1 MSGEKG
7 PQLGTPPPSAEAV
20 KTAPEGQTAAPA
32 EAVKAPEAPTEADQ
46 LKAKQEAEKAEL
58 AAKHEAGKAELK
70 SGGAEKKSAL
80 LEDVVG
86 TAVEAA
92 TKAGE
97 PPVDAATKAKIE
109 ESLKRNTGEDGE
121 IAEGFWAD
129 LAELGAGLAE
139 IFKDLFD
146 GIGKKK
152 KEDAKKDEEAE
163 REAVES
169 KDFGELLDPKARV
182 FSFPKLVNNK
192 EVNPRVT
199 SRKGHRERPTEG
211 ASTDH
216 KGDDIGV
223 PTGTP
228 IVYTGEEPARVRLV
242 TTQTDRETG
251 KIKGGGHYV
260 SLLLPDGSEA
270 FFMHLRELPPLK
282 EGDLVEAGTLI
293 AYSGNSGTST
303 GPHLHFEVRQNKVA
317 VAPEPWL
324 AERFQA

>member
-7 PQLGTPPPSAEAV
+7 PQLDTPPPSAEAV
-20 KTAPEGQTAAPA
+20 KTAPEGQAAAPVEGA
-32 EAVKAPEAPTEADQ
+32 KAPEVQTEADQ
-46 LKAKQEAEKAEL
+46 LRAKQEAEKAEVT
-58 AAKHEAGKAELK
+58 AKQEAGKAEVAAGL
-70 SGGAEKKSAL
+70 AEKKSGL
-80 LEDVVG
+80 MDEVVG
-86 TAVEAA
+86 TAVDAA
-92 TKAGE
+92 AKAGE
-97 PPVDAATKAKIE
+97 PPVDAATQAKIE
-109 ESLKRNTGEDGE
+109 ESLKKNTGKDGE
-121 IAEGFWAD
+121 VAEGFWAD

-152 KEDAKKDEEAE
+152 EDPKKDGEAE

-182 FSFPKLVNNK
+182 FSFPKLVDNK

-199 SRKGHRERPTEG
+199 SRKGHRERPKEG

-228 IVYTGEEPARVRLV
+228 IVYTGEEPATVKIIA
-242 TTQTDRETG
+242 TQTDDRTG
-251 KIKGGGHYV
+251 EIEGGGHYV

-270 FFMHLRELPPLK
+270 FFMHLREKPTDIK
-282 EGDLVEAGTLI
+282 EGDTVAAGELI
-293 AYSGNSGTST
+293 GFTGNSGTST